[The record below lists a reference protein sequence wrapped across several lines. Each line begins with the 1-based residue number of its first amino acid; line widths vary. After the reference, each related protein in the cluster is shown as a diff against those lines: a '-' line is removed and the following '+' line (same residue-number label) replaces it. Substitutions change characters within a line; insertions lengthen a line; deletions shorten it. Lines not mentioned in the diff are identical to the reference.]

1 MRAQTGGSRPGDDP
15 ALMNVTMRNQLAAAA
30 SIIADKVKA
39 SPPPVRITAPADRLE
54 MIFTLNKDML
64 N

>member
-1 MRAQTGGSRPGDDP
+1 MRVQTGGSRPGDDP
-15 ALMNVTMRNQLAAAA
+15 ALMNVTMSNQLAADA

-39 SPPPVRITAPADRLE
+39 SPPPVRITASADRPE
-54 MIFTLNKDML
+54 MTFTLYKDML